1 MKTQIPKR
9 LEQVGQGNMD
19 LINSMF
25 AINDLID
32 YITEL
37 TTVVVK
43 QQALINNL
51 RGGWT
56 DVEINQ
62 AAFKP
67 WPQYNDTVFAISSQM
82 RINEHCWRDSAK
94 DKTKLS
100 VGMIFKTREEAEA
113 KVEAIIGLNK

>member
-1 MKTQIPKR
+1 METQIPKR

-37 TTVVVK
+37 STVIEK
-43 QQALINNL
+43 QQAQIDNL

-56 DVEINQ
+56 DAEIKKAEVKTDYWFIADQGSIFHAKNRKGK
-62 AAFKP
+62 AYEYRRKSG
-67 WPQYNDTVFAISSQM
+67 NVF
-82 RINEHCWRDSAK
+82 DSK
-94 DKTKLS
+94 
-100 VGMIFKTREEAEA
+100 GEA
-113 KVEAIIGLNK
+113 KAKLKEIIGVNK